1 MIRIKIQMNAPEGN
15 SPKPKYRWP
24 WFVLAAVLLG
34 IVLAVLWVGA
44 AAKKVEQQRD
54 FTPLPAGAPAR

>member
-1 MIRIKIQMNAPEGN
+1 MSEPGEHP
-15 SPKPKYRWP
+15 PKPTYQWP

-34 IVLAVLWVGA
+34 IALAVLWVGL

-54 FTPLPAGAPAR
+54 FTPMPASAPSR

>member
-1 MIRIKIQMNAPEGN
+1 MIEPAQNNPNR
-15 SPKPKYRWP
+15 KYQWP

-34 IVLAVLWVGA
+34 GVLAILFVRD

-54 FTPLPAGAPAR
+54 GTPLPVSAPARAN

>member
-1 MIRIKIQMNAPEGN
+1 MIEPDEN
-15 SPKPKYRWP
+15 SPKPKYHWP

-34 IVLAVLWVGA
+34 GVLTILFVRD

-54 FTPLPAGAPAR
+54 GTPLPVSAPARAN

>member
-1 MIRIKIQMNAPEGN
+1 MNAPNEN
-15 SPKPKYRWP
+15 AAKQKYQWP

-34 IVLAVLWVGA
+34 GVLAILFVRD

-54 FTPLPAGAPAR
+54 GTPLPVSAPARAN

>member
-1 MIRIKIQMNAPEGN
+1 MIEPDEN
-15 SPKPKYRWP
+15 SPKLKYQWP

-34 IVLAVLWVGA
+34 GVLAILFVRA

-54 FTPLPAGAPAR
+54 GTPLPVSGPARAN

>member
-1 MIRIKIQMNAPEGN
+1 MIEPDEN
-15 SPKPKYRWP
+15 SPKPKYQWP

-34 IVLAVLWVGA
+34 GVLAILFVRD

-54 FTPLPAGAPAR
+54 GTPLPVSAPARAN